1 MSLSMRACTERIA
14 CSSVVHCSNSAVSA
28 STRLSIRRTLEL
40 FLPRRPRS
48 SSVCSASWRRE
59 SPMWRATWFSI
70 RCAPSWTTCSSTWR
84 RCGSSCAPSAA
95 SSSGRRLSLSPI
107 VVAVDARGERLPRRE
122 REDALHRH
130 AERARGLAL
139 LLRDLRLDLLER
151 RERVLERVDLV
162 EDDEA
167 RRRVRAEVVAPDRE
181 VGLGDAGVGAED
193 EDGRVRARQQA
204 QRQLGLGAD
213 RVQARRVEDDQALL
227 QQRMRVV
234 DEGVAPGRHLDLA
247 FVVARRVVVGR
258 RVVPEAER
266 ARLRLGDPFG
276 ARHFLQRLRRA
287 GRRRRCRARGGARRA
302 AGRASR
308 RATGLRGAS
317 RSAAAAATP
326 ARRRASRARPGTSS
340 CGPASPAGCGGRCR
354 RRRSR

>member
-1 MSLSMRACTERIA
+1 MARLKPYSALRRANDALSISRISLFLRSAGGEQRAQALAQRDEGLPRAEVEQRRRPSPPASRRPRRAGDPTRGRRSMSLSMRACTERIA

-70 RCAPSWTTCSSTWR
+70 RCAPSCTTCSSTWR

-95 SSSGRRLSLSPI
+95 SSSGRRLSFSPI
-107 VVAVDARGERLPRRE
+107 VVAVDARGERLARRE
-122 REDALHRH
+122 REHALQRH

-151 RERVLERVDLV
+151 RQRVVERVDLV
-162 EDDEA
+162 EHDEA
-167 RRRVRAEVVAPDRE
+167 RRRVRAEVVAPDRQ

-193 EDGRVRARQQA
+193 EDGGVRARQQA

-213 RVQARRVEDDQALL
+213 RVQPRRVEHDQALL
-227 QQRMRVV
+227 EQRMRVV
-234 DEGVAPGRHLDLA
+234 DERVAPGRHLDLA
-247 FVVARRVVVGR
+247 VVVARRVVVGR
-258 RVVPEAER
+258 
-266 ARLRLGDPFG
+266 
-276 ARHFLQRLRRA
+276 
-287 GRRRRCRARGGARRA
+287 ARRP
-302 AGRASR
+302 R
-308 RATGLRGAS
+308 
-317 RSAAAAATP
+317 
-326 ARRRASRARPGTSS
+326 SRARA
-340 CGPASPAGCGGRCR
+340 PAPR
-354 RRRSR
+354 